1 MYLDTSTVSFLTLSF
16 SGGWWW
22 RPFERGRFLD
32 HDFRDGYCS
41 LRGGCWCTRLDAFTR
56 RRCRW
61 RRRRRFMIMFIV
73 RVETGTFF
81 GRRCSA
87 GTRLSEGNLSC
98 TLDSSENAL
107 SLRSSDVATAATVV
121 CNSVVFY
128 GAVCRRRRRR
138 RR

>member
-1 MYLDTSTVSFLTLSF
+1 
-16 SGGWWW
+16 
-22 RPFERGRFLD
+22 
-32 HDFRDGYCS
+32 
-41 LRGGCWCTRLDAFTR
+41 
-56 RRCRW
+56 
-61 RRRRRFMIMFIV
+61 MIMFIV

-121 CNSVVFY
+121 YNSVVFY
-128 GAVCRRRRRR
+128 GTVCRRRRRR